1 MAEWEALGICLP
13 TQTTTALA
21 ESVWCNGFGI
31 LESAEGQQL
40 PAEDLNANCP
50 TTTEQTWDIF
60 QDRPD
65 VRLQLKTPIV

>member
-50 TTTEQTWDIF
+50 TTTE
-60 QDRPD
+60 
-65 VRLQLKTPIV
+65 